1 MYSVEILPKSCSYST
16 PVNKSLK
23 IQLNKEFGDT
33 NNFLMN
39 TFLFKKIK
47 IKKIP
52 KLFIRTWLSCK
63 KFFFLMLVTNCKL
76 SANSKGIP
84 ITGLCVN
91 LINLKLLLVSN
102 QPCYYDDDQNLT
114 FHLTMLCLLNI
125 FCPCQIL
132 ALYMQRVS
140 SKFPIKGNDQKAV
153 LKLCFSICGKS

>member
-1 MYSVEILPKSCSYST
+1 MIISASVEHENLRSNGGLRLVDFHRQCKQMPTNYLKIWSMYSDEILPKSCSYST

-52 KLFIRTWLSCK
+52 KLFIRTWLSCNK
-63 KFFFLMLVTNCKL
+63 FFFFLMLVTNCKL
-76 SANSKGIP
+76 TANSKGIP

-91 LINLKLLLVSN
+91 LINLKL
-102 QPCYYDDDQNLT
+102 
-114 FHLTMLCLLNI
+114 
-125 FCPCQIL
+125 
-132 ALYMQRVS
+132 
-140 SKFPIKGNDQKAV
+140 
-153 LKLCFSICGKS
+153 